1 MPQAELRDL
10 LEAGVHFGHQTRRWN
25 PNMRRFIFG
34 ELDGIHIIDLLQTE
48 ALLENARKF
57 AGELATGGGT
67 VLFVGTKKQ
76 ARDTIQEWADRCKM
90 PYVNKRWLGGLL
102 TNFNT
107 MSGRI
112 ARLHE
117 LNGWKEEGKLDLLP
131 TKERMGM
138 EAELAKL
145 EFNLGG
151 VRDMDRLPD
160 AVFVADLKTEEIAVN
175 EAARLRIPI
184 IGLVDTNCDPTPVDY
199 VIPGNDDAIRSC
211 ELVIGTIG
219 GAIDEGSSSW
229 RVQEEKRLAEEMER
243 RKREEEERRKRE
255 EEEKAR
261 REAEEA
267 KQAAEA
273 AAKQAAE
280 QKAAQQKA
288 AQAQA
293 QAQKPQAPAPQ
304 AAAQKPQAQA
314 PQAQAAEAAGPV
326 SDTTSSGKPDD
337 PASSPPAAEAPKA
350 QVQATPAGAA
360 VEAQAAEKPAPTV
373 AGEQPAAEDAQ
384 PSAEQPP
391 PPPEES
397 AKAAGDEEK
406 AENEGE
412 AK

>member
-34 ELDGIHIIDLLQTE
+34 EMDGIHIIDLLQTE

-76 ARDTIQEWADRCKM
+76 ARDTVQEWAERCQM

-112 ARLHE
+112 GRLHE

-199 VIPGNDDAIRSC
+199 VVPGNDDAIRSC

-219 GAIDEGSSSW
+219 MAVDEGSSSW
-229 RVQEEKRLAEEMER
+229 RVQEEKRIAEEMER

-261 REAEEA
+261 VEAEEA
-267 KQAAEA
+267 KKAAAEAEKAARATAQAQQQAQQQVRAPQQPQPQAPKAEAPAAEA
-273 AAKQAAE
+273 AAPAGQE
-280 QKAAQQKA
+280 
-288 AQAQA
+288 
-293 QAQKPQAPAPQ
+293 APA
-304 AAAQKPQAQA
+304 AK
-314 PQAQAAEAAGPV
+314 E
-326 SDTTSSGKPDD
+326 
-337 PASSPPAAEAPKA
+337 EAPA
-350 QVQATPAGAA
+350 
-360 VEAQAAEKPAPTV
+360 AAEKA
-373 AGEQPAAEDAQ
+373 
-384 PSAEQPP
+384 
-391 PPPEES
+391 EES
-397 AKAAGDEEK
+397 K
-406 AENEGE
+406 
-412 AK
+412 

>member
-1 MPQAELRDL
+1 MPEAELKDL

-57 AGELATGGGT
+57 AGELATGGGQ

-76 ARDTIQEWADRCKM
+76 ARDTVQEWAERCKM

-151 VRDMDRLPD
+151 VRDMERLPD

-211 ELVIGTIG
+211 QLIVGTIG
-219 GAIDEGSSSW
+219 SAIEEGSSAW

-261 REAEEA
+261 LEAEQA
-267 KQAAEA
+267 KQAAEEAEKQARAKA
-273 AAKQAAE
+273 AAE
-280 QKAAQQKA
+280 KAAQT
-288 AQAQA
+288 
-293 QAQKPQAPAPQ
+293 PR
-304 AAAQKPQAQA
+304 
-314 PQAQAAEAAGPV
+314 AAGPV
-326 SDTTSSGKPDD
+326 SDSDSPAKPENS
-337 PASSPPAAEAPKA
+337 PSSPPAAEAAP
-350 QVQATPAGAA
+350 
-360 VEAQAAEKPAPTV
+360 VEQQPVAPAAEKTAPAQ
-373 AGEQPAAEDAQ
+373 EQAPAAEEEA
-384 PSAEQPP
+384 PA
-391 PPPEES
+391 ES
-397 AKAAGDEEK
+397 ASEEK
-406 AENEGE
+406 AVNEEGS
-412 AK
+412 K

>member
-1 MPQAELRDL
+1 
-10 LEAGVHFGHQTRRWN
+10 
-25 PNMRRFIFG
+25 
-34 ELDGIHIIDLLQTE
+34 IDLLKTSA
-48 ALLENARKF
+48 ALAQAQEF
-57 AGELATGGGT
+57 AGNLAHRGGS

-76 ARDTIQEWADRCKM
+76 ARDTIQEWAERCKM

-112 ARLHE
+112 ARLHQ

-175 EAARLRIPI
+175 EAARLQIPI

-211 ELVIGTIG
+211 QLVIGTIG
-219 GAIDEGSSSW
+219 GAIEEGASSW
-229 RVQEEKRLAEEMER
+229 RVQEEKRIAEEMER

-255 EEEKAR
+255 EEEKVR

-267 KQAAEA
+267 KQAEEA
-273 AAKQAAE
+273 AAKQAADQRVQAE
-280 QKAAQQKA
+280 AKKAAQEKKA
-288 AQAQA
+288 AAEKTAQD
-293 QAQKPQAPAPQ
+293 KGGG
-304 AAAQKPQAQA
+304 
-314 PQAQAAEAAGPV
+314 AAGPV
-326 SDTTSSGKPDD
+326 DAGDPPSPATAQETVPPTT
-337 PASSPPAAEAPKA
+337 PPAAEAESADAEAPAAEEAAPAKA
-350 QVQATPAGAA
+350 
-360 VEAQAAEKPAPTV
+360 EAQAAEGQA
-373 AGEQPAAEDAQ
+373 PAAE
-384 PSAEQPP
+384 E
-391 PPPEES
+391 
-397 AKAAGDEEK
+397 KK
-406 AENEGE
+406 AEGDEGE

>member
-1 MPQAELRDL
+1 MAQADLRDL

-34 ELDGIHIIDLLQTE
+34 EMDGIHVIDLLQTE

-76 ARDTIQEWADRCKM
+76 ARDTVQEWAEKCQM

-112 ARLHE
+112 GRLHE

-211 ELVIGTIG
+211 QLVIGTIG
-219 GAIDEGSSSW
+219 GAIEEGASSW
-229 RVQEEKRLAEEMER
+229 RVQEEKRIAEEMER
-243 RKREEEERRKRE
+243 RKREEEERKKRE

-261 REAEEA
+261 VEAEEA
-267 KQAAEA
+267 KKAAEDAEKA
-273 AAKQAAE
+273 AQATA
-280 QKAAQQKA
+280 AAQQKA
-288 AQAQA
+288 QQTPRK
-293 QAQKPQAPAPQ
+293 QPQPP
-304 AAAQKPQAQA
+304 AQA
-314 PQAQAAEAAGPV
+314 PRAAGPV
-326 SDTTSSGKPDD
+326 AAGD
-337 PASSPPAAEAPKA
+337 PPSPATAQETVPPATPPAAEA
-350 QVQATPAGAA
+350 GS
-360 VEAQAAEKPAPTV
+360 VEAEAPAP
-373 AGEQPAAEDAQ
+373 AQ
-384 PSAEQPP
+384 PSEDRTDEQPSDEGA
-391 PPPEES
+391 EEQGS
-397 AKAAGDEEK
+397 AADEK
-406 AENEGE
+406 AEEG
-412 AK
+412 K